1 MIVLP
6 KAISIF
12 DEIPIKLPGSFLI
25 KLEQNILK
33 FIWKHKRPKIAKAI
47 LKKKKRSLEA
57 PQFQTMQQSYS
68 NLKSTGIKTDM

>member
-1 MIVLP
+1 MAL
-6 KAISIF
+6 F
-12 DEIPIKLPGSFLI
+12 TE
-25 KLEQNILK
+25 LEEKNSH
-33 FIWKHKRPKIAKAI
+33 FIWKHKRPQIAKAI